1 MKNKLYR
8 VAVEAAFWVFS
19 LLLLTS
25 VVYAIAFLASEIC
38 RLCGV

>member
-8 VAVEAAFWVFS
+8 LVVEAAFWAFS

-25 VVYAIAFLASEIC
+25 VVYAIAFLMNEIC